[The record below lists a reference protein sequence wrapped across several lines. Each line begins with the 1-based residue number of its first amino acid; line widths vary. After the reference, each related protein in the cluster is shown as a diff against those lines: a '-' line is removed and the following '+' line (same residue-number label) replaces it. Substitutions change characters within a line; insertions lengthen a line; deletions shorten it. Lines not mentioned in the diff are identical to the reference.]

1 MSYASGCKCHGATFC
16 PDLIC
21 IGYED
26 DVPVYVRRDSADG
39 VAALASRQEAAEQHD
54 RSEYARLRAKYEPPR

>member
-1 MSYASGCKCHGATFC
+1 MSYASGCRCHGATFC

-39 VAALASRQEAAEQHD
+39 RMASEREAAEQHD
-54 RSEYARLRAKYEPPR
+54 RSEYARLRAKYEPHR